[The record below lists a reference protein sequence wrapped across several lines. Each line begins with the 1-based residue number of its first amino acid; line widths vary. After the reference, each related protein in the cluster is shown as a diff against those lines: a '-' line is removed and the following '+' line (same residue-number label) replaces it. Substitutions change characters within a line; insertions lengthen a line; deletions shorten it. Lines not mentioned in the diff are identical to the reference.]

1 MYKTLLRMPFL
12 RLILPCMGGIV
23 VSYYINAPFLYLTA
37 FILGL
42 VSCISF
48 YVLKR
53 QFAYRYLLGIGINC
67 LLFSFFCMLTLSAL
81 EKTEWNY
88 PPKAY
93 RYKVKIL
100 EDPVFKARSNR
111 CPVQIYSVET
121 ETGEEKMNKK
131 AILYLAKDSLSDK
144 LVAGNYLH
152 IKALFKKQEPY
163 PTQSPQYANYPKIKG
178 FACTG
183 YVASANWEL
192 INPPHSYIPDIQSKA
207 LYFRR
212 HLLQTLRQII
222 PDKRQLS
229 VASGIFFGDKSIMD
243 DDLKTAFSITGGA
256 HVLAVGGLHA
266 GILYGVLLFPFG
278 FFGNTKR
285 NKCLRQLFILPLMW
299 TFAFITGLSPSV
311 VRTTIM
317 LSFYGLAEITG
328 KKSFSLNIVGAS
340 AFFMLL
346 HNPMYLFDIGFQFSF
361 SAVIAIISINPL
373 LQKFYYTD
381 NYILRYI
388 WSLITVSI
396 AAQTGTMPLTIY
408 YFNQFPVVFLL
419 TNLFIIPLVG
429 ILLTLL
435 LIYLIFSYIAVLP
448 GFMLFPLHSL
458 LQLFISGVELFTK
471 IPYVSISNLQLDVS
485 GVISLYLAC
494 FWLIELF
501 IRKKILF
508 AYLLFLLGLFQV
520 IHYL

>member
-1 MYKTLLRMPFL
+1 MPFL
-12 RLILPCMGGIV
+12 RLIFPCVSGIV
-23 VSYYINAPFLYLTA
+23 VSYYINVPFLYLTT
-37 FILGL
+37 FIVGL
-42 VSCISF
+42 VAFISF

-53 QFAYRYLLGIGINC
+53 PFAYRHLPGIGINC
-67 LLFSFFCMLTLSAL
+67 LLFTFFYMLTLSSL

-88 PPKAY
+88 HPKVCHY
-93 RYKVKIL
+93 MIKIL
-100 EDPVFKARSNR
+100 EDPVSKARSNR
-111 CPVQIYSVET
+111 CSVQIYSVET
-121 ETGEEKMNKK
+121 EKGEEKVDKK

-144 LVAGNYLH
+144 LVAGNYLRVK
-152 IKALFKKQEPY
+152 ILFKKQEPS
-163 PTQSPQYANYPKIKG
+163 PTQSPQYANYQKIKG
-178 FACTG
+178 YACIG
-183 YVASANWEL
+183 YASSTDWES
-192 INPPHSYIPDIQSKA
+192 IHPPKSYIPDIQSKA

-212 HLLQTLRQII
+212 NLIQTLAQII
-222 PDKRQLS
+222 PNKRQLS
-229 VASGIFFGDKSIMD
+229 IASGILFGDKSTMD
-243 DDLKTAFSITGGA
+243 NDLKTAFSTTGGA

-278 FFGNTKR
+278 FFRNSKR
-285 NKCLRQLFILPLMW
+285 NKCLQQLFILPLMW
-299 TFAFITGLSPSV
+299 TFTFITGLTPSV

-328 KKSFSLNIVGAS
+328 KKSFSLNIVFAA

-346 HNPMYLFDIGFQFSF
+346 YNPMYLFDIGFQFSF

-373 LQKFYYTD
+373 LINFYYTD

-396 AAQTGTMPLTIY
+396 SAQIGTMPLTIY

-435 LIYLIFSYIAVLP
+435 LIYLIFSQIVALP
-448 GFMLFPLHSL
+448 GFMLFPLQTL
-458 LQLFISGVELFTK
+458 LQLFISGIELITK
-471 IPYVSISNLQLDVS
+471 IPYICISNLQLDIS
-485 GVISLYLAC
+485 GAISLYLAC
-494 FWLIELF
+494 FWLIKLF
-501 IRKKILF
+501 IHKKILF
-508 AYLLFLLGLFQV
+508 VYLLFLLGLFQV